1 MSFGKTFCPEDSK
14 RWRAACNTS
23 IPETSFSLA
32 VLDSPSL
39 TSAGNTPELMSTLLR
54 GTIFES
60 CVVLSTELK
69 STADVNAGLE
79 TNLGNKLCVGMATD
93 CVILV
98 GGNIQGPLARSE
110 RPGAVMV
117 LELKTA
123 LDGIGNNDAQVS
135 GGTID
140 GVGGVPTT
148 PGVADRPNLI
158 AFVLETEVDG
168 VNVAI
173 VTGDTIDDV
182 GGVPKTPDNIEGFG
196 LIMALVLETGDLDT
210 ELLITDG
217 NLLCGSTLTEL

>member
-1 MSFGKTFCPEDSK
+1 MAFGKTFCPEDSK
-14 RWRAACNTS
+14 RRRAACNTS

-39 TSAGNTPELMSTLLR
+39 TSAGNTTELMSKLLR

-69 STADVNAGLE
+69 SSAGVNTGLG
-79 TNLGNKLCVGMATD
+79 TDLWNKLCVGMVTD

-98 GGNIQGPLARSE
+98 DGNVQGPLDRSE

-117 LELKTA
+117 PELKTSP
-123 LDGIGNNDAQVS
+123 DGSDNNDAQVS

-140 GVGGVPTT
+140 GVGGLPTP

-158 AFVLETEVDG
+158 VFVLETEVDE

-173 VTGDTIDDV
+173 VTGDIIDDV
-182 GGVPKTPDNIEGFG
+182 GGVPRTPDNREGFG
-196 LIMALVLETGDLDT
+196 VVMALVLETGSLDT

-217 NLLCGSTLTEL
+217 N

>member
-1 MSFGKTFCPEDSK
+1 MAFGKTFCPEDSK
-14 RWRAACNTS
+14 RRRAACNTS

-39 TSAGNTPELMSTLLR
+39 TLAGNTTELMSKLLR

-69 STADVNAGLE
+69 SSAGVNTGLE
-79 TNLGNKLCVGMATD
+79 TDFWNKLCVGMVTD

-98 GGNIQGPLARSE
+98 DGNIQGPLDRSE

-123 LDGIGNNDAQVS
+123 LDGNDNNDAQVS
-135 GGTID
+135 GGNKD
-140 GVGGVPTT
+140 GVGGVPIT
-148 PGVADRPNLI
+148 PGVADRSNLI
-158 AFVLETEVDG
+158 VFVLETEIDG

-173 VTGDTIDDV
+173 VTGDMIDDV
-182 GGVPKTPDNIEGFG
+182 GAVPRTPDNREGFG
-196 LIMALVLETGDLDT
+196 VDMALVLETGGLDT

-217 NLLCGSTLTEL
+217 N

>member
-1 MSFGKTFCPEDSK
+1 MAFGKTFCPEDSK

-32 VLDSPSL
+32 VIDPPSL
-39 TSAGNTPELMSTLLR
+39 TSAGNTPELMSKLLR

-60 CVVLSTELK
+60 CVVLPTELK
-69 STADVNAGLE
+69 SSADVNTGLE
-79 TNLGNKLCVGMATD
+79 TDLGKKLCVGMATD

-98 GGNIQGPLARSE
+98 DGNIQGPLDRSE

-117 LELKTA
+117 PELKTA
-123 LDGIGNNDAQVS
+123 LDGNGNND
-135 GGTID
+135 
-140 GVGGVPTT
+140 GVDGVPTT

-158 AFVLETEVDG
+158 VFVLETEGDG

-173 VTGDTIDDV
+173 VTGDTIDGVGEVPRAPGNREGSADV
-182 GGVPKTPDNIEGFG
+182 
-196 LIMALVLETGDLDT
+196 MALVLETGGLDT
-210 ELLITDG
+210 EPLIADG

>member
-1 MSFGKTFCPEDSK
+1 MAFGKTFCPEDSK
-14 RWRAACNTS
+14 RRRAACNTS

-39 TSAGNTPELMSTLLR
+39 TLAGNTTELMSKLLR

-69 STADVNAGLE
+69 SSAGVNTGLV
-79 TNLGNKLCVGMATD
+79 TDLGKKLCVGMVTD

-98 GGNIQGPLARSE
+98 DGRIQGPLDRSE
-110 RPGAVMV
+110 RSGAVMV
-117 LELKTA
+117 PELKTIP
-123 LDGIGNNDAQVS
+123 DGSDNNDAQVS
-135 GGTID
+135 GGAID
-140 GVGGVPTT
+140 GVGGLPKP

-158 AFVLETEVDG
+158 VFVLETEVDG

-173 VTGDTIDDV
+173 VTGDIIDDV
-182 GGVPKTPDNIEGFG
+182 GDVPRTPDNREGFG
-196 LIMALVLETGDLDT
+196 VVMALVLETGSLDT

-217 NLLCGSTLTEL
+217 N